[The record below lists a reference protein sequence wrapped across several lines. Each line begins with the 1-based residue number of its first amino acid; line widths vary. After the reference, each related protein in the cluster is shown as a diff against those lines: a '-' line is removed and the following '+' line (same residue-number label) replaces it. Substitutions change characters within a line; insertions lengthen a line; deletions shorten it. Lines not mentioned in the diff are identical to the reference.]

1 MQKHSDPSGFLEN
14 STGAPHGE
22 EDGCI
27 APASNSSSNYFFIS
41 NYSWG
46 LCLYMD
52 FHMGLAPSSRGISY
66 TSPSFRLG
74 GACVGSMPG
83 SMSQYL
89 HNTVRNG
96 VL

>member
-1 MQKHSDPSGFLEN
+1 MQKCSDPSGFLEN

-22 EDGCI
+22 EDGRI

-52 FHMGLAPSSRGISY
+52 FRTGS
-66 TSPSFRLG
+66 
-74 GACVGSMPG
+74 GAFF
-83 SMSQYL
+83 
-89 HNTVRNG
+89 
-96 VL
+96 